1 MEILY
6 GDEWLVAVHKP
17 AGLLVHRSLIDKHA
31 TDFALQRVRDQLGR
45 RVYPLHRLDRPTS
58 GVLLFALDAGTA
70 RTLTAHFTA
79 GQVVKTYQAI
89 VRGYL
94 EPEGVIDYAL
104 REEPDPLADANADP
118 NKAPQT
124 AITQF
129 RLLATVE
136 LPYPVS
142 RYPSAR
148 YSLVELHP
156 KTGRKHQ
163 LRRHLKHIFHPI
175 IGDTSHGD
183 GRHNQFFIRHF
194 ANQRLLLAATSL
206 QLHHPHSG
214 DALVIRAPLAADF
227 QRIVAA
233 LGWDA

>member
-45 RVYPLHRLDRPTS
+45 RVYPVHRLDRPTS

-104 REEPDPLADANADP
+104 REEPDALADANADL

-129 RLLATVE
+129 RRLATVE

-142 RYPSAR
+142 RYPTAR

-163 LRRHLKHIFHPI
+163 LRRHLKHLYHPI
-175 IGDTSHGD
+175 IGDTTHGD
-183 GRHNQFFIRHF
+183 GRHNQFFARHF
-194 ANQRLLLAATSL
+194 ANQRLLLAATRL
-206 QLHHPHSG
+206 QLRHPQTG
-214 DALVIRAPLAADF
+214 DTLLIRAPLAADF
-227 QRIVAA
+227 QRIVVA
-233 LGWDA
+233 LGWEA

>member
-1 MEILY
+1 MQILY
-6 GDEWLVAVHKP
+6 RDDWLVAVDKP
-17 AGLLVHRSLIDKHA
+17 AGLLVHRSLIDKRA

-45 RVYPLHRLDRPTS
+45 RVYPVHRLDRPTS

-70 RTLTAHFTA
+70 RTLTAQFTA

-94 EPEGVIDYAL
+94 EPEGVIDHAL
-104 REEPDPLADANADP
+104 REEPDALADAHADP
-118 NKAPQT
+118 NKAPQI

-129 RLLATVE
+129 RRLATVE

-142 RYPSAR
+142 RYPTAR
-148 YSLVELHP
+148 YSLVELQP

-175 IGDTSHGD
+175 IGDTTHGD
-183 GRHNQFFIRHF
+183 GRHNQFFAGHF
-194 ANQRLLLAATSL
+194 ANQSLLLAATRL
-206 QLHHPHSG
+206 QLRHPQSG
-214 DALVIRAPLAADF
+214 EALVIRAPLAADF
-227 QRIVAA
+227 LRIVVA
-233 LGWDA
+233 LGWEA

>member
-1 MEILY
+1 MTTFTL
-6 GDEWLVAVHKP
+6 HP
-17 AGLLVHRSLIDKHA
+17 QLLADCHS
-31 TDFALQRVRDQLGR
+31 LGR
-45 RVYPLHRLDRPTS
+45 LAHSHLLLHRNAAVPWFILVPETALTNLLDLP
-58 GVLLFALDAGTA
+58 A
-70 RTLTAHFTA
+70 R
-79 GQVVKTYQAI
+79 Q
-89 VRGYL
+89 R
-94 EPEGVIDYAL
+94 EGV
-104 REEPDPLADANADP
+104 LADANADP
-118 NKAPQT
+118 NKAPQP

-129 RLLATVE
+129 RRLATVE